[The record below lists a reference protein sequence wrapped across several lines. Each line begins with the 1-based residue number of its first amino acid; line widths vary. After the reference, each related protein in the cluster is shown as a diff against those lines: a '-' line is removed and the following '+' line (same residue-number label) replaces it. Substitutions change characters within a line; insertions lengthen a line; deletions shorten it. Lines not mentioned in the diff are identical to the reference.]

1 MAIPIIPL
9 AAAIAALA
17 LVIYKFLIYP
27 AFISPLAR
35 CPNAHWSSAISSLWI
50 LYHRQQQIDTPT
62 VHAAHTRLGPVV
74 RLAPNELSINS
85 VEGGIRTIYS
95 GGFEKGDW

>member
-1 MAIPIIPL
+1 MEIPLIPL
-9 AAAIAALA
+9 AAAATILA
-17 LVIYKFLIYP
+17 WCMYKFLIYP

-35 CPNAHWSSAISSLWI
+35 CPNAHWSSAISPLWI
-50 LYHRQQQIDTPT
+50 LYQRQQQNDTPT
-62 VHAAHTRLGPVV
+62 IHAAHGRLGPVV

-85 VEGGIRTIYS
+85 VDGGIRTIYS